1 MCKNNLC
8 TNPLNTPQFR
18 TTDRFEAEEGWDGRQ
33 GWTRTGVDAFADIV
47 AEGYASCQA
56 LEIGL
61 SLGGLVVV
69 SEGRTMVLRGHIDA
83 GEREYA
89 RQPIGSF
96 GVENTCKGPLP
107 PPIPCANSG
116 SLQIALDLPQ

>member
-1 MCKNNLC
+1 M
-8 TNPLNTPQFR
+8 
-18 TTDRFEAEEGWDGRQ
+18 
-33 GWTRTGVDAFADIV
+33 DAFADIV

-61 SLGGLVVV
+61 SLGVLVVV
-69 SEGRTMVLRGHIDA
+69 SEGRCQKVLRGHIDA

-107 PPIPCANSG
+107 PPIPFANSG
-116 SLQIALDLPQ
+116 SLQITLTYRNICATEK